1 MGAAAH
7 RDLTRAS
14 FPVPEGREWGV
25 AEHSDGV
32 FFAESGTHRVGPFP
46 AEAAH
51 REANRQNEYELVIA
65 LAEAM
70 LEAEGEPELA
80 RLVGEARFAA
90 AYDPRLAAAIAVLHE
105 RGEYDECA
113 ETERGAVVFIDRFL
127 ALLEPGGVVVREYDS
142 PADAEPNFEV
152 LCEEG

>member
-1 MGAAAH
+1 
-7 RDLTRAS
+7 L
-14 FPVPEGREWGV
+14 PIEREWGV
-25 AEHSDGV
+25 AEHADGV
-32 FFAESGTHRVGPFP
+32 FFAESGSHRIGPFP

-51 REANRQNEYELVIA
+51 READRQNESELVIA

-80 RLVGEARFAA
+80 RLVPEVRFAGA
-90 AYDPRLAAAIAVLHE
+90 HDPRLAAALAVLHE
-105 RGEYDECA
+105 RG
-113 ETERGAVVFIDRFL
+113 
-127 ALLEPGGVVVREYDS
+127 EYDS

>member
-1 MGAAAH
+1 MGAAE
-7 RDLTRAS
+7 RPDLTRAS
-14 FPVPEGREWGV
+14 FSVPEGREWGV

-46 AEAAH
+46 AEAAY
-51 REANRQNEYELVIA
+51 REAARQNEYELVIA

-80 RLVGEARFAA
+80 RLVSEPRFAGA
-90 AYDPRLAAAIAVLHE
+90 GNPRLAAAIAVLHE

-113 ETERGAVVFIDRFL
+113 ETERGPVVLVDRFL
-127 ALLEPGGVVVREYDS
+127 ALFEPGGVVVREYDS
-142 PADAEPNFEV
+142 PAEAEPNFEV

>member
-1 MGAAAH
+1 MGAAAR
-7 RDLTRAS
+7 RDLTRAAFS
-14 FPVPEGREWGV
+14 VPEMREWGV

-51 REANRQNEYELVIA
+51 REAARQNEYELLIA

-70 LEAEGEPELA
+70 LETEGEPELA
-80 RLVGEARFAA
+80 RLVAEPRFAGA
-90 AYDPRLAAAIAVLHE
+90 HDPRLAAAIAVLYE
-105 RGEYDECA
+105 RGEYDECT
-113 ETERGAVVFIDRFL
+113 ETERGAVVLVDRFL
-127 ALLEPGGVVVREYDS
+127 ALFEPSGVVVREYDS

>member
-1 MGAAAH
+1 MGAAAR
-7 RDLTRAS
+7 RDLSRAA
-14 FPVPEGREWGV
+14 FPVPERREWGV

-32 FFAESGTHRVGPFP
+32 FFAESGAHRVGPFP
-46 AEAAH
+46 TEGAH

-90 AYDPRLAAAIAVLHE
+90 ADDPRLAAAIAVLHE

-113 ETERGAVVFIDRFL
+113 ETERGAVVLVDRFL
-127 ALLEPGGVVVREYDS
+127 ALFEPGGVVVREYDS

>member
-1 MGAAAH
+1 MGDAT
-7 RDLTRAS
+7 RRNLTPGS
-14 FPVPEGREWGV
+14 FALPDGREWGV

-51 REANRQNEYELVIA
+51 REAVRQNEYELVIA

-80 RLVGEARFAA
+80 RLVGESRFAGA
-90 AYDPRLAAAIAVLHE
+90 HDPRLAVAIAVLHE

-113 ETERGAVVFIDRFL
+113 ETEREAVVLVDRFL
-127 ALLEPGGVVVREYDS
+127 ALFEPDGVLVREYDS
-142 PADAEPNFEV
+142 PADAETSFEV

>member
-1 MGAAAH
+1 MGGAAR
-7 RDLTRAS
+7 RDLTRAT

-51 REANRQNEYELVIA
+51 REAARQNEYELVIA
-65 LAEAM
+65 LAEEM
-70 LEAEGEPELA
+70 LEAEGESVLA
-80 RLVGEARFAA
+80 RLAGEPRFARA
-90 AYDPRLAAAIAVLHE
+90 HDPRLAAAIAVLHE

-113 ETERGAVVFIDRFL
+113 ETERGAVVLVDRFL
-127 ALLEPGGVVVREYDS
+127 ALFEPDGVVVREYDS
-142 PADAEPNFEV
+142 PADAKPNFEV

>member
-7 RDLTRAS
+7 RDLTRAA

-25 AEHSDGV
+25 VEHSDGV
-32 FFAESGTHRVGPFP
+32 FFAESGTLRVGPFP

-51 REANRQNEYELVIA
+51 REANRQNEYELEIA

-80 RLVGEARFAA
+80 RLVGEARFATA
-90 AYDPRLAAAIAVLHE
+90 HDPRLAAAIAVLQ
-105 RGEYDECA
+105 
-113 ETERGAVVFIDRFL
+113 
-127 ALLEPGGVVVREYDS
+127 EPANTTSAPRPIGGRS
-142 PADAEPNFEV
+142 S
-152 LCEEG
+152 